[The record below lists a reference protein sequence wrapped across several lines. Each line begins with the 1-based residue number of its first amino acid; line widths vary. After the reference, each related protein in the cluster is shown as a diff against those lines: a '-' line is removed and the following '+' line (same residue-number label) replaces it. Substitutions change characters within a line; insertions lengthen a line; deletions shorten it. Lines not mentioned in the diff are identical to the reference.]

1 MTNSAVGGID
11 NSGIDLTNS
20 TVSGNRGLTDGG
32 GIFNSGTM
40 ILTNSTVSGNDSSG
54 HNSAS
59 GGGIFNSGTMTLI
72 NSTVSRNGA
81 LGAGGGINH
90 VAH

>member
-1 MTNSAVGGID
+1 
-11 NSGIDLTNS
+11 
-20 TVSGNRGLTDGG
+20 
-32 GIFNSGTM
+32 M

-72 NSTVSRNGA
+72 NSTVSGNGA
-81 LGAGGGINH
+81 LGAGGGIIH
-90 VAH
+90 LVAH